1 MRSTCDRIPHQ
12 NRKAFLLQISQMTDR
27 PIELVTFDLYDT
39 LVETDPPRWERF
51 AAALGRSGMPTGVAE
66 VLRADRAGED
76 HYTIENGRYPI
87 RDRSPEEVQE
97 FRLAQTATYLGA
109 LDLPTDAETV
119 QTVQAHFWDETQSHG
134 KWAYCAFD
142 EVPVVLE
149 YLRKH
154 GIKRA
159 IISNADA
166 DVTAFC
172 LKMGF
177 AEQMD
182 VIVTSALVGWEK
194 PDSRTFYAALEPLGV
209 APEAALHV
217 GDQHLSDV
225 KGARAIG
232 MAAALIDRYKRHD
245 PDEHDALN
253 VSSLMSLAED
263 VVAYNAAF
271 ADRTTG

>member
-1 MRSTCDRIPHQ
+1 
-12 NRKAFLLQISQMTDR
+12 MTDQ

-51 AAALGRSGMPTGVAE
+51 AVALERSGMPTDVAD
-66 VLRADRAGED
+66 VMRADRAGED

-97 FRLAQTATYLGA
+97 FRLAQAAAYLGA
-109 LDLPTDAETV
+109 LGLPTDP
-119 QTVQAHFWDETQSHG
+119 QTTRIVQANFRDETQRHG
-134 KWAYCAFD
+134 QWVYRAFD
-142 EVPVVLE
+142 EVPAVLE
-149 YLRKH
+149 YLKDH
-154 GIKRA
+154 GVRRA

-166 DVTAFC
+166 DVTEFC
-172 LKMGF
+172 LQMGF

-182 VIVTSALVGWEK
+182 LIVTSALVGWEK
-194 PDSRTFYAALEPLGV
+194 PDSRTFYAALDPLGV
-209 APEAALHV
+209 APENALHV

-232 MAAALIDRYKRHD
+232 MAAAIIDRYARHD

-253 VSSLMSLAED
+253 VSSLMRLVEQ
-263 VVAYNAAF
+263 VVEHNKAF
-271 ADRTTG
+271 ASRTSG